1 MSLRT
6 PERIAFVI
14 NKGGCGK
21 TSCAANVGGE
31 FANAGY
37 KVLLVSLDMQDNL
50 AEELG
55 YAFSDEPGDDGLALA
70 QSLMTGEPLEPALT
84 QVRPNLDVVT
94 GGVALRQASRHLG
107 GDDADPTTLARALA
121 HHTGYD
127 FIIYDCPPGDL
138 DVQRAALVATDWA
151 VVPAQID
158 AKSRKGIQLLATQF
172 QEAAVYNEDLGLLG
186 VVLFDVPTAGT
197 RLLAET
203 RAFLSTEL
211 AGAAPVFNA
220 RIRTSK
226 ATARAANERGLLVAE
241 LANIGRPQW
250 WKIRSGEA
258 KDTQVPAVAAHVAQ
272 DYTDLTE
279 EILRTITYHRTGQHI
294 PEPAP
299 TDPSTAG
306 VSS

>member
-14 NKGGCGK
+14 NKGGTGK
-21 TSCAANVGGE
+21 TSCTANVGGE

-55 YAFSDEPGDDGLALA
+55 YAFGDDPGDDGAALA
-70 QSLMTGEPLEPALT
+70 HSLITGEALDPVLT
-84 QVRPNLDVVT
+84 QVRPNLDVIT
-94 GGVALRQASRHLG
+94 GGAQLRRASRHLG
-107 GDDADPTTLARALA
+107 AEGADPTTLSRALA
-121 HHTGYD
+121 HHTDYD
-127 FIIYDCPPGDL
+127 FVIYDCPPGDL
-138 DVQRAALVATDWA
+138 DVQKATLVATDWA

-172 QEAAVYNEDLGLLG
+172 QEAAEHNEDLGLLG
-186 VVLFDVPTAGT
+186 IVLFDVPSSGT
-197 RLLAET
+197 RLLPET
-203 RAFLSTEL
+203 RAFLDTEL
-211 AGAAPVFNA
+211 AGAAPVFTA

-279 EILRTITYHRTGQHI
+279 EILRTITYHRTGQHV
-294 PEPAP
+294 PEPSA
-299 TDPSTAG
+299 TDPTMAG
-306 VSS
+306 VTP